1 MNRYNL
7 KTLHFSWCNMFHV
20 SVYILIWCTVFFFF
34 FFSVLSLIMMVVI
47 RYISKVL
54 VWILTILVIIGSIGN
69 FQKHTY
75 MYVLTP
81 MHPIH
86 FDMFQYVHVLSLLS
100 QWHYFD
106 TRQQHRIICTG
117 YCIQVWTLFCS
128 DLLQVGQAS
137 SGGSMRTT
145 GEPLIITPYQ
155 YLEKKLPQTM

>member
-1 MNRYNL
+1 
-7 KTLHFSWCNMFHV
+7 
-20 SVYILIWCTVFFFF
+20 
-34 FFSVLSLIMMVVI
+34 MMVVI

-69 FQKHTY
+69 FQTHTY
-75 MYVLTP
+75 MFSHLRIQFILTC
-81 MHPIH
+81 
-86 FDMFQYVHVLSLLS
+86 FNMFMFYFRSLN
-100 QWHYFD
+100 D
-106 TRQQHRIICTG
+106 IILIQDNSTG
-117 YCIQVWTLFCS
+117 CYCIQVWTLFCS